1 MVTQH
6 YTRRYA
12 EAQVTSLDRHRLLL
26 LVLDGGMSFLVR
38 ARDALAAGDLP
49 RFAEALARAQ
59 AIIAELLGTL
69 DHTAGG
75 AIATQLARL
84 YEFMLAHLTEAN
96 ARSSVRH
103 VEEVIRVYGVIA
115 GAYHDILRPADTPSD
130 TTAVGSAA

>member
-1 MVTQH
+1 MLTQH

-12 EAQVTSLDRHRLLL
+12 EAQVASLDRHRLLL

-49 RFAEALARAQ
+49 RFAEALGRAQ
-59 AIIAELLGTL
+59 AVIAELLGTL
-69 DHTAGG
+69 DHAAGG

-96 ARSSVRH
+96 ARSSVRQ
-103 VEEVIRVYGVIA
+103 VEEVIRVYRTIA
-115 GAYHDILRPADTPSD
+115 DAFHEIARPAE
-130 TTAVGSAA
+130 TASRDATVGSAA